1 MAAAM
6 RPKRQGQLTA
16 AQRGKVLALMGVV
29 FVASAAISEVVKP
42 GQFEYQRAAMAQPEG
57 EKYEETEALKTMQG
71 TSFQALMPTLLGVR
85 EVLAS
90 LMWVQADDY
99 FHRGEYR
106 PIISMVKQITAIDPH
121 QLDVYATGAW
131 HMAYNF
137 MDKRLIEN
145 GVEFLAD
152 GCKNNP
158 AVYDLFFER
167 GYMHYDKTKDYPA
180 AVASYEEAAQKKT
193 TTGKRVPPSYVRHQ
207 LAHAMEKMGDIDRCV
222 AQWERN
228 LTIGKDLEG
237 DKSTPVGGGAAGP
250 NTAAAYHN
258 LYITKRRMYE
268 RQASTAERERNQAE
282 AVKLW
287 SANVTLADEWLKLFP
302 NHGDV
307 LKDRQRATNEVDRL
321 RAGRLRPLDLA
332 NLDMHVTVTRI
343 APRKLEIEGTIDAL
357 DLSRVRV
364 RFEDKGYAERTSRG
378 FDFKMDNCSL
388 EWDDLPV
395 NKNHFKRVMDLD
407 KDPADMGRPPSEI
420 YPLKA
425 DQFELSITYNPRL
438 QAAFIQDRYG
448 WNGEGL
454 TAKPG
459 ELVIDETRAGV
470 MNGKR
475 YPLRLVRKIATLSR
489 EDVIGTGKKVLY
501 KD

>member
-6 RPKRQGQLTA
+6 RPKRQGQLSA
-16 AQRGKVLALMGVV
+16 AQRGKVLALMGVT

-42 GQFEYQRAAMAQPEG
+42 GQFEYQRAALAQPEG
-57 EKYEETEALKTMQG
+57 EEYKETQALKTMQG

-137 MDKRLIEN
+137 MDKRLIED
-145 GVEFLAD
+145 GVNFLQA
-152 GCKNNP
+152 GCKNNS
-158 AVYDLFFER
+158 AVYDLFFEQ
-167 GYMHYDKTKDYPA
+167 GYMHYDKTKDFPA
-180 AVASYEEAAQKKT
+180 AVAAYELASQKKT
-193 TTGKRVPPSYVRHQ
+193 TTGKVVPPSYVRHQ
-207 LAHAMEKMGDIDRCV
+207 LAHAIEKMGDIDRCV
-222 AQWERN
+222 AQWEKN
-228 LTIGKDLEG
+228 LEVGKELEKKEG
-237 DKSTPVGGGAAGP
+237 VNPGAAGP

-258 LYITKRRMYE
+258 LYITRRRLNE
-268 RQASTAERERNQAE
+268 RVASIAERERNQAE

-287 SANVTLADEWLKLFP
+287 EANVALADDWLKIFP

-307 LKDRQRATNEVDRL
+307 LKDRQRAQNEVERL
-321 RAGRLRPLDLA
+321 KAGHLRPMSMAD
-332 NLDMHVTVTRI
+332 LDMHFTVTRI
-343 APRKLEIEGTIDAL
+343 APRKLEVEGTIDAL

-364 RFEDKGYAERTSRG
+364 QFEDKDYPERIKRG

-395 NKNHFKRVMDLD
+395 NKNHFKRTIDLD
-407 KDPADMGRPPSEI
+407 KDPADMERTPAEI

-425 DQFELSITYNPRL
+425 DQYELSVTYNPRL

-459 ELVIDETRAGV
+459 ELVIDDSRAGM

-475 YPLRLVRKIATLSR
+475 YPLRLVRKVITLSR
-489 EDVIGTGKKVLY
+489 EDVIGKEKKVLY

>member
-1 MAAAM
+1 MAGAK
-6 RPKRQGQLTA
+6 RPKRPGQLSA
-16 AQRGKVLALMGVV
+16 AARVKVMALMGVI
-29 FVASAAISEVVKP
+29 FVGSAALSEVLKP
-42 GQFEYQRAAMAQPEG
+42 GHFEYQRAALAQPEN
-57 EKYEETEALKTMQG
+57 EEYRETEALKTMQG

-137 MDKRLIEN
+137 MDKRLIED
-145 GVEFLAD
+145 GVKFLED

-158 AVYDLFFER
+158 SVYDLFFER
-167 GYMHYDKTKDYPA
+167 GYMHYDKTKDFPA
-180 AVASYEEAAQKKT
+180 AVVAYEEASGKKT
-193 TTGKRVPPSYVRHQ
+193 TTGKAVPPSYVRHQ
-207 LAHAMEKMGDIDRCV
+207 LAHAIEKMGDIDRCV
-222 AQWERN
+222 AQWKKN
-228 LTIGKDLEG
+228 LEIGKELEAEQG
-237 DKSTPVGGGAAGP
+237 KNAVQGAAGP

-258 LYITKRRMYE
+258 LYITQRRVNE
-268 RQASTAERERNQAE
+268 RQASIAEREHDRAE
-282 AVKLW
+282 AQRLW
-287 SANVTLADEWLKLFP
+287 EANVALADDWLKLFP

-307 LKDRQRATNEVDRL
+307 MKDRQKAVNEVDRL
-321 RAGRLRPLDLA
+321 KAGQLRPVELA
-332 NLDMHVTVTRI
+332 NLDMHFTVTRV
-343 APRKLEIEGTIDAL
+343 APRKLEVEGTIDAL

-364 RFEDKGYAERTSRG
+364 VFQDKDYDERIKRG
-378 FDFKMDNCSL
+378 FDFKMENCSL
-388 EWDDLPV
+388 EWDDIPV
-395 NKNHFKRVMDLD
+395 NKNRFKRTIDLD
-407 KDPADMGRPPSEI
+407 RDPADMGRAPAEI
-420 YPLKA
+420 YPLRA
-425 DQFELSITYNPRL
+425 DQFELSVTYNPRL

-459 ELVIDETRAGV
+459 ELVIDDTRAGK
-470 MNGKR
+470 MNGKS
-475 YPLRLVRKIATLSR
+475 YPLRLVRKVVTLTR
-489 EDVIGTGKKVLY
+489 EDVVGAGKKVLY

>member
-1 MAAAM
+1 MAAER
-6 RPKRQGQLTA
+6 RPKRQGQLNA
-16 AQRGKVLALMGVV
+16 AQRGKIFALMGVV
-29 FVASAAISEVVKP
+29 FLGSAALSEVLKP
-42 GQFEYQRAAMAQPEG
+42 GHFEYQRAALAQPEG

-106 PIISMVKQITAIDPH
+106 PIIAMVKQITAIDPH

-137 MDKRLIEN
+137 MDKRLIAD
-145 GVEFLAD
+145 GVDFLET

-180 AVASYEEAAQKKT
+180 AVASYEEASEKKT
-193 TTGKRVPPSYVRHQ
+193 TTGKKVPPSYVRHQ
-207 LAHAMEKMGDIDRCV
+207 LAHAIEKMGDIDRCV
-222 AQWERN
+222 AQWEKN
-228 LTIGKDLEG
+228 LEIGKQLEE
-237 DKSTPVGGGAAGP
+237 DKSTVSAGPAGP

-258 LYITKRRMYE
+258 LYITRRRVNE
-268 RQASTAERERNQAE
+268 RQASIAERERNQAE
-282 AVKLW
+282 AVQLW
-287 SANVTLADEWLKLFP
+287 QANVALADDWLKIFP

-307 LKDRQRATNEVDRL
+307 LKDRQRALNEVDRL
-321 RAGRLRPLDLA
+321 KAGQLRPAELA
-332 NLDMHVTVTRI
+332 NLDMHFTVTRI
-343 APRKLEIEGTIDAL
+343 APRKLEVEGTIDAL

-364 RFEDKGYAERTSRG
+364 QFQDKDYEERIKRG

-395 NKNHFKRVMDLD
+395 NKNHFKRTIDLD
-407 KDPADMGRPPSEI
+407 KDPADMERAPSEI

-425 DQFELSITYNPRL
+425 DQYELSVTYNPRL

-459 ELVIDETRAGV
+459 ELVIDDTRAGK
-470 MNGKR
+470 MNGKS
-475 YPLRLVRKIATLSR
+475 YPLRLVRKVITLTR
-489 EDVIGTGKKVLY
+489 EDVVGAGKKVLY

>member
-1 MAAAM
+1 M
-6 RPKRQGQLTA
+6 RPKRQGQLSA
-16 AQRGKVLALMGVV
+16 AQRSKVLALMGVV

-42 GQFEYQRAAMAQPEG
+42 GQFEYQRVALAQPEG

-137 MDKRLIEN
+137 MDKRLIED
-145 GVEFLAD
+145 GVNFLES

-158 AVYDLFFER
+158 AVYDLFFEQ

-180 AVASYEEAAQKKT
+180 AVVAYELASTKKT
-193 TTGKRVPPSYVRHQ
+193 TTGKVVPPSYVRHQ

-222 AQWERN
+222 VQWEKN
-228 LTIGKDLEG
+228 LAVGKELEQ
-237 DKSTPVGGGAAGP
+237 DTKSFPAGGGAAGP

-258 LYITKRRMYE
+258 LYITKRRMNE
-268 RQASTAERERNQAE
+268 RQAATAERERNQAE
-282 AVKLW
+282 ATKLW
-287 SANVTLADEWLKLFP
+287 ESNVALADEWLKLFP

-321 RAGRLRPLDLA
+321 RAGKLRPLELADLD
-332 NLDMHVTVTRI
+332 LHFSVTRI

-364 RFEDKGYAERTSRG
+364 RFADKDYETRSKRG

-395 NKNHFKRVMDLD
+395 NKNHFKRTIDLD
-407 KDPADMGRPPSEI
+407 KDPADMERLPSEI

-425 DQFELSITYNPRL
+425 DQYELSVTYNPRY

-454 TAKPG
+454 TAKAG
-459 ELVIDETRAGV
+459 ELITDESRSGV

-475 YPLRLVRKIATLSR
+475 TPLRLVQKVVTLSR
-489 EDVIGTGKKVLY
+489 EDVIGSGKKVLF